1 MNVDEQR
8 VLHHHRVVAE
18 REQNLDVRG
27 LFPSA

>member
-1 MNVDEQR
+1 MNVGEQH

-18 REQNLDVRG
+18 REQNPDVHG